1 MCEMQTADQTIMS
14 NISCEFIELYL
25 LYRYIVGNRRIMVGQ
40 FSTDYS
46 QRFDLEHLVF
56 FLHHHH
62 DELLVVDF
70 IVAVNISLRHLREEK
85 IRPNFKVVEDAYH
98 VIDFLGRHVLSQRFH
113 HLGQLVF
120 GDVPISV
127 RVERPIIIIIINSI
141 VYNY

>member
-46 QRFDLEHLVF
+46 QRFDFEHLVF

-70 IVAVNISLRHLREEK
+70 IVAVNISLRHLKEK
-85 IRPNFKVVEDAYH
+85 EIRPNFKVVKMLTMSLISSGDMFSPNAFITWVSSSLVMYPFPSESN
-98 VIDFLGRHVLSQRFH
+98 VL
-113 HLGQLVF
+113 L
-120 GDVPISV
+120 
-127 RVERPIIIIIINSI
+127 
-141 VYNY
+141 